1 MTASQ
6 TPLWSP
12 SPEQIAN
19 SQLSR
24 FQAQL
29 QARLNVHF
37 DDYAALHRWSVE
49 RRESF
54 WEQLW
59 QFADVRAS
67 QSYETVLREGAR
79 FPGSQWFPGSRLN
92 FAENL
97 LRRRDDKTALIALRE
112 DGQRRTLTY
121 AELFEQVALL
131 AAAMRQR
138 GVVAGDRV
146 AGFMPNTLE
155 TAVAM
160 LAASSL
166 GAIWSS
172 CSPDFGLS
180 GVLDRFSQIRPK
192 LLFAVDGY
200 RYNGKAID
208 TLERVNAISSQLDS
222 LEAVVVVPF
231 LSGETAELKGI
242 DRAVC
247 YRAVMAEFATDD
259 AVAAMQFAPLPFDHP
274 LYIMYS
280 SGTTG
285 VPKCIVH
292 GAGGTLLQHL
302 KEHRLHCDINDD
314 DVVFYFTTCGWM
326 MWNWLVSALAC
337 EATVVLY
344 DGSPMLD
351 NGRPLLEAIDREGI
365 SVFGTSAKFLSA
377 IQKAGVSPARDYS
390 LASLRAILS
399 TGSPLS
405 EESYHYVYRDIK
417 ADLQLSSISGG
428 TDIISCFVLGN
439 PTLPV
444 YAGEIQCIGLGMA
457 VEIWDDDGTA
467 LGAGE
472 GKGELVCT
480 RSFPSCPIG
489 FWNDDHGEKFHKAYF
504 DRFENIWAHG
514 DFAEL
519 TRHGGIIIHGRSDA
533 ILNPGGVRIGSA
545 EIYRQLEPLDAILD
559 SVVIGQHW
567 QDDVRVVLFVVLREG
582 VRLDDTLQQQIRQQ
596 IRQHTTPR
604 HVPAKIL
611 QVSDIPRTISGK
623 IAELAVRNCVHGDAV
638 KNTDALANPDALD
651 QFRGRS
657 ELDD

>member
-1 MTASQ
+1 MTESQ

-12 SPEQIAN
+12 SPKQIAN

-29 QARLNVHF
+29 QARLNVHC
-37 DDYAALHRWSVE
+37 DDYAALHRWSIDH
-49 RRESF
+49 RETF

-59 QFADVRAS
+59 QFADVHAS
-67 QSYETVLREGAR
+67 QPYEAVLRDGER

-97 LRRRDDKTALIALRE
+97 LRRRDDKTALVALRE
-112 DGQRRTLTY
+112 DGQRRALSY

-155 TAVAM
+155 TVVAM

-208 TLERVNAISSQLDS
+208 TLERVKAITAQLDS

-231 LSGETAELKGI
+231 LTGETADLQDINK
-242 DRAVC
+242 AVC
-247 YRAVMAEFATDD
+247 YRSFTAESAPTD
-259 AVAAMQFAPLPFDHP
+259 AVNAMDFAQLPFDHP

-302 KEHRLHCDINDD
+302 KEHRLHCDISDN

-377 IQKAGVSPARDYS
+377 IQKAGVCPTQEYS
-390 LASLRAILS
+390 LKNLRAILS

-457 VEIWDDDGTA
+457 VEIWNDDGKA
-467 LGAGE
+467 LGPGE

-489 FWNDDHGEKFHKAYF
+489 FWNDENDEKFHKAYF
-504 DRFENIWAHG
+504 DRFNNIWAHG

-559 SVVIGQHW
+559 SVVIGQRW

-582 VRLDDTLQQQIRQQ
+582 INLDETLQQQIRQQ

-623 IAELAVRNCVHGDAV
+623 IAELAVRNCVHGETV
-638 KNTDALANPDALD
+638 KNTDALANPDALA
-651 QFRGRS
+651 QFKHRS
-657 ELDD
+657 ELDN

>member
-1 MTASQ
+1 
-6 TPLWSP
+6 
-12 SPEQIAN
+12 
-19 SQLSR
+19 
-24 FQAQL
+24 
-29 QARLNVHF
+29 
-37 DDYAALHRWSVE
+37 
-49 RRESF
+49 
-54 WEQLW
+54 
-59 QFADVRAS
+59 
-67 QSYETVLREGAR
+67 
-79 FPGSQWFPGSRLN
+79 
-92 FAENL
+92 
-97 LRRRDDKTALIALRE
+97 
-112 DGQRRTLTY
+112 
-121 AELFEQVALL
+121 
-131 AAAMRQR
+131 
-138 GVVAGDRV
+138 
-146 AGFMPNTLE
+146 
-155 TAVAM
+155 
-160 LAASSL
+160 
-166 GAIWSS
+166 
-172 CSPDFGLS
+172 
-180 GVLDRFSQIRPK
+180 
-192 LLFAVDGY
+192 
-200 RYNGKAID
+200 
-208 TLERVNAISSQLDS
+208 
-222 LEAVVVVPF
+222 
-231 LSGETAELKGI
+231 
-242 DRAVC
+242 
-247 YRAVMAEFATDD
+247 
-259 AVAAMQFAPLPFDHP
+259 
-274 LYIMYS
+274 
-280 SGTTG
+280 
-285 VPKCIVH
+285 
-292 GAGGTLLQHL
+292 
-302 KEHRLHCDINDD
+302 
-314 DVVFYFTTCGWM
+314 WM